1 MPQWQM
7 NYTSCPMYRVSIPT
21 SLGPLPAHDM
31 CVRSVIGLGA
41 SGDSVWCPT
50 ATSAHVSSMVEQSSL
65 EDSIRF

>member
-1 MPQWQM
+1 
-7 NYTSCPMYRVSIPT
+7 MYRVSIPT
-21 SLGPLPAHDM
+21 SLGPWPAHDM

-41 SGDSVWCPT
+41 SGDSMVCLVTVWCST